1 MTSRVGSGGG
11 AGGVDRLHP
20 AMRAH
25 MWKPGQ
31 SGNPSGHSGD
41 YGEAITLAQQAAP
54 DAVRRLIALMES
66 EDERVAVVAC
76 NAILDRAFGKPK
88 AAEPAKDTL
97 VERVRRMTPEERVA
111 RFEQILRIARE
122 RYGPQI
128 EREEQKAREAN
139 G

>member
-54 DAVRRLIALMES
+54 DAVRPYRALRLPMAPAAWLAVFALRHNFCLPQKLHS
-66 EDERVAVVAC
+66 TRFQFVTNNV
-76 NAILDRAFGKPK
+76 NRLPAINPW
-88 AAEPAKDTL
+88 
-97 VERVRRMTPEERVA
+97 
-111 RFEQILRIARE
+111 
-122 RYGPQI
+122 
-128 EREEQKAREAN
+128 
-139 G
+139 